1 MKTITVREAN
11 ARILRYRGD
20 MGLEIK
26 EQIVGDPNATAF
38 LAREVSIPAGFTGAL
53 SLNVLNANVN
63 IGGMVRPSYKRDESG
78 PFLDGLILDA
88 TVTNGKIHA
97 ERVRDSH
104 FDCTVHGCEEIG
116 TGIKLQDCQ
125 NLALCATLTNIGVQ
139 DPYKTGQGYGIIAQ
153 DCLACNISDVQ
164 VSGSRYG
171 VSLTGSSEAMQIVN
185 VFGEVLVALVDFHSG
200 EHLRPI
206 VAGVESVKDGN
217 ETFGGGSVQGRFYG
231 VERYSRVDQLLSPA
245 L

>member
-20 MGLEIK
+20 LGLVIE
-26 EQIVGDPNATAF
+26 EVIVPPPDAKGWAD
-38 LAREVSIPAGFTGAL
+38 REVLIPCGFTGAL
-53 SLNVLNANVN
+53 SFQTEGVNVS
-63 IGGMVRPSYKRDESG
+63 IGSSARKGHKKDAKGAY
-78 PFLDGLILDA
+78 LDGLILDA
-88 TVTNGKIHA
+88 TVTDAMIYA
-97 ERVRDSH
+97 ERVCDSH
-104 FDCTVHGCEEIG
+104 FDCTVHGCEEIA

-153 DCLACNISDVQ
+153 DCEACIISDVQ

-185 VFGEVLVALVDFHSG
+185 VFGSVLVAFVDFHSG

-206 VAGVESVKDGN
+206 VAGVASVKDGN
-217 ETFGGGSVQGRFYG
+217 ETFGGGSVDGRFYG
-231 VERYSRVDQLLSPA
+231 VGEYRRVELSRNT
-245 L
+245 